1 MPRKAR
7 LDAPGTLHHV
17 IIRGI
22 EKKNI
27 VKNQYDRKDFVER
40 LDHLATETETAIYA
54 WALLSNHAHLL
65 LRSSDSGLSHFMR
78 RLLTGYAINF
88 NLRHKRHGHLFQ
100 NRYKSIICEEDVYF
114 RELIRYIHLN
124 PLRANLVKSLAEL
137 DQYKWGGHSVLI
149 GNRKNSW
156 QDRNYVLEWFGK
168 RKREAIKAYRDYVK
182 KGIDK
187 GQRPELVGGGLIRSK
202 GGWSQ
207 VKSLRRSDDRE
218 MSDARILG
226 SGDFVEQIVKEA
238 SVNVKYQF
246 TERERKREVEAYI
259 ADVCMRKNIN
269 MKELRSGSRRRHVPR
284 ARALIANHIVKN
296 FGVTLA
302 EAARWLGVSTSAVSK
317 MIEK

>member
-1 MPRKAR
+1 M
-7 LDAPGTLHHV
+7 
-17 IIRGI
+17 
-22 EKKNI
+22 
-27 VKNQYDRKDFVER
+27 
-40 LDHLATETETAIYA
+40 
-54 WALLSNHAHLL
+54 
-65 LRSSDSGLSHFMR
+65 
-78 RLLTGYAINF
+78 
-88 NLRHKRHGHLFQ
+88 
-100 NRYKSIICEEDVYF
+100 
-114 RELIRYIHLN
+114 
-124 PLRANLVKSLAEL
+124 
-137 DQYKWGGHSVLI
+137 I

>member
-1 MPRKAR
+1 MPRQAR

-27 VKNQYDRKDFVER
+27 VKNQYDRRDFVER
-40 LDHLATETETAIYA
+40 LDYLATETETAIFA

-65 LRSSDSGLSHFMR
+65 IRSSEAGLSYFMR
-78 RLLTGYAINF
+78 RLLTGYAINY

-100 NRYKSIICEEDVYF
+100 NRYKSIICEEDAYF

-124 PLRANLVKSLAEL
+124 PLRANLVNNLAEL
-137 DQYKWGGHSVLI
+137 DQYLWSGHSVLI

-156 QDRNYVLEWFGK
+156 QDRNYALEWFGK

-182 KGIDK
+182 KGIGK
-187 GQRPELVGGGLIRSK
+187 GQRPELVGGGLVRSK

-207 VKSLRRSDDRE
+207 VKSLRRTDDRE
-218 MSDARILG
+218 MFDARILG
-226 SGDFVEQIVKEA
+226 SGEFVEQIVKEA
-238 SVNVKYQF
+238 SIQVKYQYSEN
-246 TERERKREVEAYI
+246 ERMRKVEDYIATVCKRENL
-259 ADVCMRKNIN
+259 NI
-269 MKELRSGSRRRHVPR
+269 KELRSGSRRQHVSR

-302 EAARWLGVSTSAVSK
+302 EAARRLGVSTSAVSK
-317 MIEK
+317 MMNN